1 MKQAIFIMMTTLMF
15 FSCTKK
21 QTVTPTAQE
30 EKFDYNVEQFA
41 DLGVLRY
48 QVTDWDSLSLQ
59 QKSLIYCLNEAA
71 LYGRDILFD
80 QNNRYN
86 LAVRRTLE
94 AIYANYQG
102 DTTST
107 EYQTLVVYLKRVWF
121 SDGIHHHYGEEKFL
135 PGFTKEFFTNA
146 VKSLDIKLVPTR
158 ENQSVDAFLTEI
170 TPVIF
175 NPERYS
181 KKVNQDSGIDVILH
195 SANNYYEEGI
205 TQKEVEHFYE
215 AMKNPNDST
224 PVPFGLNSRLVKK
237 DGKLVEE
244 VYKIGGL
251 YSPAI
256 EKIVYWLEEAEQY
269 AENPQ
274 QKRVIKLL
282 VDFYK
287 TGDLKK
293 YDEYSIEWVKD
304 TEPVVDF
311 VNGFTESYGDALGLK
326 GSWEAMVNFK
336 DLQATAKTK
345 VISENAQWFED
356 HSPVAP
362 QFKKKNVKG
371 ISAKTITAAILGGD
385 CYPTTPIGIN
395 LPNSNWIRKEYGS
408 KSVTISNITE
418 AYDKAAAGSGFLEEF
433 VCCPAEKELM
443 KKFGSQTDNLHTDL
457 HECLGHASGQLLP
470 GVDPDAL
477 KVYGSTIEEA
487 RADLFGLYYIPD
499 PKMLELG
506 LLDNQDAY
514 KAAYYKY
521 MMNGLI
527 TQLSRIEPG
536 KQIEEAHMRN
546 RSLIAHWVLEHGQ
559 KDKVVELARNE
570 AGKTYVL
577 INDYNKMRTLIGELL
592 AEIQRIKSEGDFA
605 GARKLVEQY
614 GVKVDPELHK
624 EIKERYGKLG
634 IAPYKGFVNPVYE
647 AVRGKQ
653 GNIIDVK
660 VSYKEDYA
668 EQMMRY
674 SKDYSPLPTYNDR

>member
-1 MKQAIFIMMTTLMF
+1 MKRNIFIMITTLMF
-15 FSCTKK
+15 FSCAKE
-21 QTVTPTAQE
+21 QPARLTVQE
-30 EKFDYNVEQFA
+30 EQFDYNVEQFA

-86 LAVRRTLE
+86 LAIRRTLE
-94 AIYANYQG
+94 AVYANYKG
-102 DTTST
+102 DTASAD
-107 EYQTLVVYLKRVWF
+107 YQAFAVYLKRVWF
-121 SDGIHHHYGEEKFL
+121 SNGIHHHYGEEKFL
-135 PGFTKEFFTNA
+135 PGFSKEFFTNA
-146 VKSLDIKLVPTR
+146 VKSLDSTLVPRR
-158 ENQSVDAFLTEI
+158 ENQSVDTFLDEI
-170 TPVIF
+170 IPVMF
-175 NPERYS
+175 QPELYA
-181 KKVNQDSGIDVILH
+181 KKVNQDSGIDVIAG
-195 SANNYYEEGI
+195 SANNYYGEGV
-205 TQKEVEHFYE
+205 TQKEVELFYN

-224 PVPFGLNSRLVKK
+224 PVPFGLNSRLIKK

-244 VYKIGGL
+244 IYKTGGL

-256 EKIVYWLEEAEQY
+256 EKIVYWLEEAGKY

-274 QKRVIKLL
+274 QKKAIELL

-293 YDEYSIEWVKD
+293 YDEYSIAWVKD
-304 TEPVVDF
+304 TESVVDF

-326 GSWEAMVNFK
+326 ASWEALVNFK

-362 QFKKKNVKG
+362 QFKKENVKG
-371 ISAKTITAAILGGD
+371 VSAKTITATILGGD
-385 CYPTTPIGIN
+385 CYPATPIGIN

-418 AYDKAAAGSGFLEEF
+418 AYDKAAAGNGFLDEF
-433 VCCPAEKELM
+433 VCCPAEKEIM
-443 KKFGSQTDNLHTDL
+443 EKFGSQTDNLHTDL

-470 GVDPDAL
+470 GVNSDAL
-477 KVYGSTIEEA
+477 NIYGSTIEEA

-499 PKMLELG
+499 PKILEIG
-506 LLDNQDAY
+506 LLNNPEAY
-514 KAAYYKY
+514 KAEYYKY

-546 RSLIAHWVLEHGQ
+546 RSLIAHWVLERGQ
-559 KDKVVELARNE
+559 ANKVAELVKKD
-570 AGKTYVL
+570 GKTYVV
-577 INDYNKMRTLIGELL
+577 INDYEKMRTLIGELL
-592 AEIQRIKSEGDFA
+592 AEVQRIKSEGDFA
-605 GARKLVEQY
+605 AAKQLVEQY
-614 GVKVDPELHK
+614 GVKVDLELHK
-624 EIKERYGKLG
+624 EVRERYDKLG

-647 AVRGKQ
+647 AVKDKQ
-653 GNIIDVK
+653 GNIIDIRI
-660 VSYKEDYA
+660 SYKEGYA

-674 SKDYSPLPTYNDR
+674 SEDYSPLPTYNGK